1 MDTALSILRL
11 VSDAQF
17 EIRGND
23 YNRVVW
29 DPSNTAP
36 KPTLAQCEAAWQEI
50 LAEQPMKL
58 LRQERNKK
66 LEESDKFTSI
76 PDWPHANETAK
87 ESWIIYRQAL
97 RDLPSTASP
106 ELDVN
111 GTLKNVTWPTRP
123 LDDFA

>member
-29 DPSNTAP
+29 HPSNTAP

>member
-50 LAEQPMKL
+50 QAEQPMKL
-58 LRQERNKK
+58 LRLERNRR
-66 LEESDKFTSI
+66 LVASDLYAIVDF
-76 PDWPHANETAK
+76 PHPTDTEKQAWLA
-87 ESWIIYRQAL
+87 YRQAL

-106 ELDVN
+106 QIDAN
-111 GTLKNVTWPTRP
+111 GALTNVTWPTTP
-123 LDDFA
+123 S

>member
-97 RDLPSTASP
+97 RDLPSTSSP

>member
-66 LEESDKFTSI
+66 LEDSDKFTSI

-97 RDLPSTASP
+97 RDLPSTSSP